1 MTNLFYIVE
10 TEVIGVSGI
19 AHYKQKIANNI
30 QRRYG

>member
-10 TEVIGVSGI
+10 TKLLVLVI
-19 AHYKQKIANNI
+19 AHYKQKIANNM